1 MTRQATVPQL
11 TDEQMVRRLEE
22 AQVEDREDRL
32 VGCSGEAE
40 LRELL
45 GTLRHPT

>member
-1 MTRQATVPQL
+1 MTRQVTVPSL

-22 AQVEDREDRL
+22 AQRDGRDGRL
-32 VGCSGEAE
+32 VRGDDEAE

-45 GTLRHPT
+45 GTLRQ